1 MTLGDLWFIVDVLF
15 WVGFFVLE
23 GFDFGVGM
31 LHSFLGRTDPERR
44 VLVNTI
50 GPVWDGNEVW
60 LIVAGAVIFA
70 AFPGWYATMFSTFY
84 LALVVLLL
92 ALMVRGRRLRVPA
105 QVRRPALALHLALG
119 ADHRER
125 ADPAPRRR
133 RPRRPAAR
141 PADRQG
147 APVHRQLL
155 HPPHALRA
163 VDGRHAAGAVAA
175 HGGHVPDAEDDGRAP
190 RAGSARRHRHRRGWR
205 SS

>member
-31 LHSFLGRTDPERR
+31 LHSFLGRNDTERR

-92 ALMVRGRRLRVPA
+92 ALMLRGLSFEYQRKS
-105 QVRRPALALHLALG
+105 RRPALALHLALV
-119 ADHRER
+119 ADDRQR
-125 ADPAPRRR
+125 AHPTARRR
-133 RPRRPAAR
+133 GPGRPAAR
-141 PADRQG
+141 TAHRQG

-155 HPPHALRA
+155 HPPHAVRA
-163 VDGRHAAGAVAA
+163 VDGCDDAGPVVAD
-175 HGGHVPDAEDDGRAP
+175 GRHVPVAQD
-190 RAGSARRHRHRRGWR
+190 HR
-205 SS
+205 

>member
-31 LHSFLGRTDPERR
+31 LHSFLGRTDTERR

-92 ALMVRGRRLRVPA
+92 ALMVRGLVLRVPA
-105 QVRRPALALHLALG
+105 QVRRPALALDLALG
-119 ADHRER
+119 AHHRQR
-125 ADPAPRRR
+125 ADPAAGRRR
-133 RPRRPAAR
+133 SGRPAAR
-141 PADRQG
+141 PAHQQRP
-147 APVHRQLL
+147 PVHRQLL
-155 HPPHALRA
+155 HAC
-163 VDGRHAAGAVAA
+163 
-175 HGGHVPDAEDDGRAP
+175 
-190 RAGSARRHRHRRGWR
+190 
-205 SS
+205 

>member
-31 LHSFLGRTDPERR
+31 LHSFLGRSDPERR

-92 ALMVRGRRLRVPA
+92 ALMRARACPSSTSASSTTRV
-105 QVRRPALALHLALG
+105 
-119 ADHRER
+119 
-125 ADPAPRRR
+125 
-133 RPRRPAAR
+133 
-141 PADRQG
+141 G
-147 APVHRQLL
+147 AP
-155 HPPHALRA
+155 PGA
-163 VDGRHAAGAVAA
+163 GR
-175 HGGHVPDAEDDGRAP
+175 
-190 RAGSARRHRHRRGWR
+190 
-205 SS
+205 